1 MGVQAGF
8 MFGGT
13 LLVEVIFA
21 WPGMGNL
28 MVTALRNQDLPLIQ
42 GIVLTY
48 CLVVLF
54 LNLAVD
60 AAYLALNPKLRAA

>member
-1 MGVQAGF
+1 VQAGF

-13 LLVEVIFA
+13 LLVEIIFA

-28 MVTALRNQDLPLIQ
+28 MVTAVRNQDLPLIQ

-48 CLVVLF
+48 CIMVLF

-60 AAYLALNPKLRAA
+60 ASYLALNPKLRTA